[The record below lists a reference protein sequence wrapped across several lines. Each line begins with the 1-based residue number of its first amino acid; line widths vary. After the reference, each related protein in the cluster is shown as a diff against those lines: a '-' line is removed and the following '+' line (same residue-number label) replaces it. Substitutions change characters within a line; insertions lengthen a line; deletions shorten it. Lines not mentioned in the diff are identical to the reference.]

1 MILKKMGLI
10 CTGLGVG
17 FLLVELLLR
26 VFSVS
31 FPLFY
36 QLNPHTGIS
45 LRPGLE
51 ARHHTEGRNI
61 IKISSAGLRDQEHSK
76 IKPENTFRI
85 AVLGDSQAEAMGVP
99 LETTFWAVME
109 RKLNQCENFGGKQV
123 EAINFGVADFGTA
136 QELMALRHYAWD
148 YSPDL
153 VLLAISTSTDIR
165 NNSRILDG
173 SPVRPYFYYE
183 GNELKFDD
191 SFLQSSEYK
200 ARSTWAA
207 KVLYTFL
214 TYSRTLQI
222 LREARTR
229 LMDDQAVQRKKR
241 LEENVEIEI
250 DDAIREHNIFT
261 MVYREPR
268 DKIWQEA
275 WKITEGLLMLMNK
288 EIIEKNARFLVVS
301 LNDDQQVKPD
311 PLERER
317 FEEKIGVKDLFYPV
331 ERIEAIGE
339 KGGFQVLSLGKK
351 FQEFATKNKVFLH
364 GFGGNLGMGHFNK
377 VGHKLTGETIAEHI
391 CRDFAKLGP

>member
-1 MILKKMGLI
+1 MYLKKMGLI
-10 CTGLGVG
+10 CMGLGVG
-17 FLLVELLLR
+17 FLLLEVLLR

-31 FPLFY
+31 FSIFY
-36 QLNPHTGIS
+36 QLNPHTGFS

-51 ARHHTEGRNI
+51 ARYPKEGRNI
-61 IKISSAGLRDQEHSK
+61 IKISSAGLRDHEHSK
-76 IKPENTFRI
+76 IKPVNTFRI

-109 RKLNQCENFGGKQV
+109 RKLNQCENFSGKQV
-123 EAINFGVADFGTA
+123 EAVNFGVADFGTA
-136 QELMALRHYAWD
+136 QELMVLRHYAWD

-173 SPVRPYFYYE
+173 LPIRPYFYYQ

-207 KVLYTFL
+207 KVLYDFL
-214 TYSRTLQI
+214 AYSRTLQV
-222 LREARTR
+222 LREARQR
-229 LMDDQAVQRKKR
+229 LMDDQTAQRKKR
-241 LEENVEIEI
+241 LEENNEIGI

-268 DKIWQEA
+268 DKLWQEA

-288 EIIEKNARFLVVS
+288 EVSEKNARFLVVS
-301 LNDDQQVKPD
+301 LSDDQQVNPD

-317 FEEKIGVKDLFYPV
+317 FEEKIGVKDLFYPA
-331 ERIEAIGE
+331 ERIEDIGE
-339 KGGFQVLSLGKK
+339 KGGFQVLSLGKR
-351 FQEFATKNKVFLH
+351 FQEFATKSKVFLH
-364 GFGGNLGMGHFNK
+364 GFGESLGIGHFNK
-377 VGHKLTGETIAEHI
+377 AGHKLAGETIAEHI
-391 CRDFAKLGP
+391 CRDFEKLGP